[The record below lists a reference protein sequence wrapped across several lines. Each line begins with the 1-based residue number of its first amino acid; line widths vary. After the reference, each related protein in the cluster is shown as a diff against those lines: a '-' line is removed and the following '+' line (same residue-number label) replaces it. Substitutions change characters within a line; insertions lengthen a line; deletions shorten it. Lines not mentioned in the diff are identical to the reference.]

1 MRKFLST
8 FLAVTLTATSVFCNG
23 FSLAK
28 STVSAD
34 EMPQT
39 MKMPIVIYDHL
50 NDDMLFEYVLG
61 TKLSM
66 YDESDTSGNAGKGLV
81 ETQLGEDGTPVYK
94 KETVIQLAKDLK
106 EYLETQN
113 PGNQTELYKRLRN
126 QIVEEGDSEKLI
138 GKTLTIQEEDGIS
151 ETLHTKLKTDMVIGI
166 QEMNLYG
173 KSREIG

>member
-81 ETQLGEDGTPVYK
+81 ETQLPLNLNRGCRGR
-94 KETVIQLAKDLK
+94 
-106 EYLETQN
+106 
-113 PGNQTELYKRLRN
+113 G
-126 QIVEEGDSEKLI
+126 G
-138 GKTLTIQEEDGIS
+138 
-151 ETLHTKLKTDMVIGI
+151 HTA
-166 QEMNLYG
+166 
-173 KSREIG
+173 S

>member
-66 YDESDTSGNAGKGLV
+66 YNESDTSGNAGKGLV

-94 KETVIQLAKDLK
+94 KETVIQLSKDLK
-106 EYLETQN
+106 
-113 PGNQTELYKRLRN
+113 
-126 QIVEEGDSEKLI
+126 
-138 GKTLTIQEEDGIS
+138 
-151 ETLHTKLKTDMVIGI
+151 
-166 QEMNLYG
+166 
-173 KSREIG
+173 